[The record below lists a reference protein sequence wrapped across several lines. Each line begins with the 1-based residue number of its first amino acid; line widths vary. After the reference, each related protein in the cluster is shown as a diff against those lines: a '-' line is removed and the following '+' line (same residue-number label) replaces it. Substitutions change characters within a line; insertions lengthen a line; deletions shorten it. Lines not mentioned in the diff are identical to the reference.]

1 MKKASLLILA
11 FISYFILPNDILLAQ
26 TFNGEP
32 NYQLECISTSN
43 DGNYIVKVW
52 VMTSNAKKANELAK
66 KYAVHGI
73 IFRGLTANKG
83 CSAEK
88 PLVDS
93 PSVEKEKSDF
103 FKTFFESKGKYLDF
117 VSGTNDAKTEPE
129 IVKNKSGTKI
139 GIIVTVAKEQLR
151 KTLVHEGIIKSLNSG
166 F

>member
-103 FKTFFESKGKYLDF
+103 FKTFFENKGKYLEY
-117 VSGTNDAKTEPE
+117 VSGTNDAKAEPE
-129 IVKNKSGTKI
+129 IIKNKSGTKI

-151 KTLVHEGIIKSLNSG
+151 KALVHEGIIKSLNSG

>member
-1 MKKASLLILA
+1 MKNNTN
-11 FISYFILPNDILLAQ
+11 FISIFLICFLFCKQLVFAQ
-26 TFNGEP
+26 TLNGEP
-32 NYQLECISTSN
+32 NYQLECISTTS
-43 DGNYIVKVW
+43 DGNYTVKVW

-83 CSAEK
+83 CIAEK
-88 PLVDS
+88 SLVDS

-103 FKTFFESKGKYLDF
+103 FKTFFESKGKYLEY
-117 VSGTNDAKTEPE
+117 VSGTNDAKAEPE
-129 IVKNKSGTKI
+129 IIKSKAGTKI

>member
-1 MKKASLLILA
+1 MKKNTN
-11 FISYFILPNDILLAQ
+11 FISIFIICFLFCKQFVFSQ

-32 NYQLECISTSN
+32 NYQLECISTTN
-43 DGNYIVKVW
+43 DGNYTVKVW

-103 FKTFFESKGKYLDF
+103 FKTFFENKGKYLEY
-117 VSGTNDAKTEPE
+117 VSGTNDAKAEPE
-129 IVKNKSGTKI
+129 IIKNKSGTKI

>member
-103 FKTFFESKGKYLDF
+103 FKTFFENKGKYLEY
-117 VSGTNDAKTEPE
+117 VSGTNDAKAEPE
-129 IVKNKSGTKI
+129 IIKNKSGTKI

>member
-1 MKKASLLILA
+1 MKNATLLIIT
-11 FISYFILPNDILLAQ
+11 FISYFILSNEILFAQ

-32 NYQLECISTSN
+32 NYQLECINTTN
-43 DGNYIVKVW
+43 DGNYTVKVW
-52 VMTSNAKKANELAK
+52 VITSNAKKASELAK

-73 IFRGLTANKG
+73 IFRGLVANKG
-83 CSAEK
+83 CDSEK
-88 PLVDS
+88 PLADS

-103 FKTFFESKGKYLDF
+103 FKTFFESNGEYLEY
-117 VSGTNDAKTEPE
+117 VSGTNDAKAEPE
-129 IVKNKSGTKI
+129 IIKNKSGTKI

>member
-43 DGNYIVKVW
+43 DGNYMVKVW
-52 VMTSNAKKANELAK
+52 VMTSDAKKANELAK

-103 FKTFFESKGKYLDF
+103 FKTFFENKGKYLEY
-117 VSGTNDAKTEPE
+117 VSGTNDAKAEPE
-129 IVKNKSGTKI
+129 IIKNKSGTKI

>member
-1 MKKASLLILA
+1 MKKATLLCSTL
-11 FISYFILPNDILLAQ
+11 ISYFIFTYVLASAQ

-32 NYQLECISTSN
+32 NYQLECISTTN
-43 DGNYIVKVW
+43 DGSYTVKVW
-52 VMTSNAKKANELAK
+52 VITSNAKKANELAK

-103 FKTFFESKGKYLDF
+103 FKTFFESKGKYLEY
-117 VSGTNDAKTEPE
+117 VSGTNDAKAEPE
-129 IVKNKSGTKI
+129 IIKNKAGTKI

-151 KTLVHEGIIKSLNSG
+151 KTLVHESIIKSLNSG

>member
-52 VMTSNAKKANELAK
+52 VMTSNAKKENELAK

-103 FKTFFESKGKYLDF
+103 FKTFFENKGKYLEY
-117 VSGTNDAKTEPE
+117 VSGTNDAKAEPE
-129 IVKNKSGTKI
+129 IIKNKSGTKI

>member
-43 DGNYIVKVW
+43 DGNYMVKVW

-103 FKTFFESKGKYLDF
+103 FKTFFENKGKYLEY
-117 VSGTNDAKTEPE
+117 VSGTNDAKAEPE
-129 IVKNKSGTKI
+129 IIKNKSGTKI

>member
-1 MKKASLLILA
+1 MKKAILLCVTI
-11 FISYFILPNDILLAQ
+11 ISYFILTYALVSAQ

-43 DGNYIVKVW
+43 DGNYMVKVW
-52 VMTSNAKKANELAK
+52 VMTSDAKKANELAK

-88 PLVDS
+88 PWVDS

-103 FKTFFESKGKYLDF
+103 FKTFFENKGKYLEY
-117 VSGTNDAKTEPE
+117 VSGTNDLKAEPD
-129 IVKNKSGTKI
+129 IIKNKSGTKI